1 MNKRFYRKVV
11 FRKGQY
17 IIVQRILRKYI
28 KNFIFTKYSMVF
40 ELIHKEFIQFVC
52 SSICINLNRK
62 DLTYS
67 SVQNK
72 SIHFGLI
79 VFHYSYVTEK
89 KKINFSG
96 NHIKKIYL
104 FDFTE

>member
-1 MNKRFYRKVV
+1 
-11 FRKGQY
+11 
-17 IIVQRILRKYI
+17 
-28 KNFIFTKYSMVF
+28 
-40 ELIHKEFIQFVC
+40 
-52 SSICINLNRK
+52 CINLNRK

-72 SIHFGLI
+72 SIHFSLI
-79 VFHYSYVTEK
+79 VFHYYSYVTEK